1 MNRKNKFLYIIHTIL
16 LISMFPLFTCAS
28 NTIRQERENVILKN
42 YTEEKKG
49 KYSDILVNPEKYTT
63 EGLKYQDKYY
73 KYLIG
78 IAGEITENKK
88 LVIAKNSIGFYFD
101 KRSGN
106 KNNLFL
112 GLDIET
118 GSNFSEEYQTAAV
131 KLLKKNLKAV
141 LETLNS
147 CKTIFDE
154 EIVVGMVIGWKWKN
168 GGDQEYMNIWIGKK
182 DVLRFEEHSLT
193 LDELI
198 QRSFITNTSGK
209 IIRLQL

>member
-1 MNRKNKFLYIIHTIL
+1 MNKSKLYIIAINAIL
-16 LISMFPLFTCAS
+16 LIAMFPLFTCAS
-28 NTIRQERENVILKN
+28 TTIRQERENVILKN
-42 YTEEKKG
+42 FTEEKKV
-49 KYSDILVNPEKYTT
+49 KYSEILVNPEKYTT

-78 IAGEITENKK
+78 IAGEITESKK
-88 LVIAKNSIGFYFD
+88 LAIAKGSIGFYFD

-118 GSNFSEEYQTAAV
+118 GLNFSEEYHVSAV
-131 KLLKKNLKAV
+131 KILKKNLKHV

-154 EIVVGMVIGWKWKN
+154 DIVVGMVIGWKWKN
-168 GGDQEYMNIWIGKK
+168 GGDQEYMNVWIGKK
-182 DVLRFEEHSLT
+182 DVLRFEEASLT
-193 LDELI
+193 LEELI
-198 QRSFITNTSGK
+198 QRSFITNTTGK
-209 IIRLQL
+209 IIRLPL

>member
-1 MNRKNKFLYIIHTIL
+1 MKIKKLLINSVNSIL

-28 NTIRQERENVILKN
+28 NTVRQERENIILKN
-42 YTEEKKG
+42 YTEEKKV

-73 KYLIG
+73 RHLIG

-88 LVIAKNSIGFYFD
+88 MTVAKGSIGFYFD

-106 KNNLFL
+106 KKNLFL

-118 GSNFSEEYQTAAV
+118 GQNYAEEYQASAV
-131 KLLKKNLKAV
+131 KILKKDLKPV

-154 EIVVGMVIGWKWKN
+154 DIVVGMVIGWKWRN
-168 GGDQEYMNIWIGKK
+168 GGEYEYMNVWIGKK
-182 DVLRFEEHSLT
+182 DVLRFEENSLT
-193 LDELI
+193 LDELV

-209 IIRLQL
+209 IIRLPL

>member
-1 MNRKNKFLYIIHTIL
+1 MNKRKIFILINTVL

-28 NTIRQERENVILKN
+28 SSIRQEREDDILKN
-42 YTEEKKG
+42 YTEEKKI
-49 KYSDILVNPEKYTT
+49 KYSGILVDPEKYTT
-63 EGLKYQDKYY
+63 EGLKYQNKYY

-78 IAGEITENKK
+78 IADEITEKK
-88 LVIAKNSIGFYFD
+88 NIEIAKGSIGFYFD

-118 GSNFSEEYQTAAV
+118 GSNFAEDYQTAAV

-154 EIVVGMVIGWKWKN
+154 DIVVGMVIGWKWKN

-182 DVLRFEEHSLT
+182 DVLRFEQNSLT
-193 LDELI
+193 LVELI

-209 IIRLQL
+209 IIRLPL

>member
-1 MNRKNKFLYIIHTIL
+1 MNKKNKLIKSINTFLI
-16 LISMFPLFTCAS
+16 ISMFPLFTCAS
-28 NTIRQERENVILKN
+28 NSIRQERENVILN
-42 YTEEKKG
+42 NFTEEKKA
-49 KYSDILVNPEKYTT
+49 KYSDILVSPEKYTT

-78 IAGEITENKK
+78 IAGDISENKK
-88 LVIAKNSIGFYFD
+88 LAIARNSIGFYFD

-106 KNNLFL
+106 KKNLFL

-118 GSNFSEEYQTAAV
+118 GSNFSEDYQTVAV
-131 KLLKKNLKAV
+131 KLLKKNLKSV

-168 GGDQEYMNIWIGKK
+168 SGDQEYMNVWIGKK
-182 DVLRFEEHSLT
+182 DVLKFEENSLT

-209 IIRLQL
+209 IIRLPL

>member
-1 MNRKNKFLYIIHTIL
+1 MNKNKLYIITINAL
-16 LISMFPLFTCAS
+16 ILISMFPLFTCAS
-28 NTIRQERENVILKN
+28 TTIRQERENVILKN
-42 YTEEKKG
+42 FTEEKKV
-49 KYSDILVNPEKYTT
+49 KYSEILVNPEKYTT

-78 IAGEITENKK
+78 IAGEITETKK
-88 LVIAKNSIGFYFD
+88 LAIAKGSIGFYFD

-118 GSNFSEEYQTAAV
+118 GLNFSEEYQVSAV
-131 KLLKKNLKAV
+131 KILKKNLKLV

-147 CKTIFDE
+147 CKTIFE
-154 EIVVGMVIGWKWKN
+154 EDIVVGMVIGWKWKN
-168 GGDQEYMNIWIGKK
+168 GGDQEYMNVWIGKK
-182 DVLRFEEHSLT
+182 DVLRFEEGSLT

-198 QRSFITNTSGK
+198 QRSFITNTTGK
-209 IIRLQL
+209 IIRLPL